1 MKKLKVV
8 SDTLFKQSPSLSSE
22 LTKQQKEFVKNGT
35 EFELKTSEVARGSH
49 LKVTL
54 AQPLGAAKRDVWYIY
69 KPDVRVYDTKIK
81 LTVLSST
88 LFKQRPV
95 LSSQL
100 GEREKVFV
108 ANGTEF
114 YLQSYLPAE
123 GQHVKVAIA
132 NDFLGPENRTV
143 WYAYK
148 PDIRI
153 LGDTITLTV
162 TSDTLFKTS
171 PQLSSQLS
179 NSDKVFVRN
188 TTELELVSHELARSN
203 HDKLALAAPSY
214 SNRPERI
221 WYAYKPHA
229 PHLADPT
236 SSCQVFE
243 ATFTYQIRLFPVVT
257 LPGERRPTAAAAFQS
272 VAMWSMASSALPASW
287 RKSATGWGIDPSQL
301 TPGTATP

>member
-188 TTELELVSHELARSN
+188 TTELEQVSHELARTTHPKTN
-203 HDKLALAAPSY
+203 
-214 SNRPERI
+214 
-221 WYAYKPHA
+221 PHA
-229 PHLADPT
+229 PNLADPI

-243 ATFTYQIRLFPVVT
+243 ATFTYQTRLFPAVT